1 MNDQTENRRKAAAKA
16 TASFVSG
23 ADFGRND
30 PPSVSFVLWPN
41 RSLSQDEFR
50 TILWLTATAMC
61 FPLLPL
67 LGTKVGAFL
76 IPFMAGA
83 FLMLYLALKRSY
95 YDGRLSEEVNVWP
108 DLITVTRRDPFGRV
122 KQWDANPFWVRLQLY
137 KNAKI
142 EYYLTLDGNG
152 REIELG
158 AFLSPEERVSLY
170 HEIHDTF
177 SKVKAGTLRP
187 AG

>member
-1 MNDQTENRRKAAAKA
+1 MDHQPEMSNQEEAAPSAA
-16 TASFVSG
+16 VAW
-23 ADFGRND
+23 DHPRQD
-30 PPSVSFVLWPN
+30 PPALSFVLWPN

-67 LGTKVGAFL
+67 LGTRVGAFL
-76 IPFMAGA
+76 IPFLAGA
-83 FLMLYLALKRSY
+83 LIMLYLALKRSY
-95 YDGRLSEEVNVWP
+95 YDGRLTEEVHLWP

-122 KQWDANPFWVRLQLY
+122 RSWDANPFWVRLQLY
-137 KNAKI
+137 KNARI
-142 EYYLTLDGNG
+142 ENYLTLDGNG

-170 HEIHDTF
+170 HEIHDAF
-177 SKVKAGTLRP
+177 CRVKAGTLQP
-187 AG
+187 AT

>member
-1 MNDQTENRRKAAAKA
+1 MDHQPDMSDSTGIEGKAAPAW
-16 TASFVSG
+16 
-23 ADFGRND
+23 DHPRED
-30 PPSVSFVLWPN
+30 PPALSFVLWPN

-76 IPFMAGA
+76 IPFLAGA
-83 FLMLYLALKRSY
+83 LLMLYLALKRSY
-95 YDGRLSEEVNVWP
+95 YDGRLTEEVNVWP

-122 KQWDANPFWVRLQLY
+122 KTWDANPFWVRLQLY
-137 KNAKI
+137 KNARI
-142 EYYLTLDGNG
+142 ENYLTLDGNG

-170 HEIHDTF
+170 HEIHDAF
-177 SKVKAGTLRP
+177 CRVKAGTLQP
-187 AG
+187 AT

>member
-1 MNDQTENRRKAAAKA
+1 MTNQTENKHEAEAKA
-16 TASFVSG
+16 EASVVFE
-23 ADFGRND
+23 ADFGRED

-83 FLMLYLALKRSY
+83 LLMLYLAIKRSY
-95 YDGRLSEEVNVWP
+95 YDARLTEEVKVWP

-137 KNAKI
+137 KNARL
-142 EYYLTLDGNG
+142 ENYLTLDGNG

-158 AFLSPEERVSLY
+158 SFLSPEERVSLY

-177 SKVKAGTLRP
+177 RKVKAGTLRP